1 MINIYVESRGEEIG
15 KAVASLREI
24 LASVKRPPGMRLTIR
39 GAPEAMDK
47 SFASFGSGLAL
58 AVILVYLIL
67 MAQFRS
73 FLDPILILLAVPP
86 SLIGVVLLFLAT
98 GATFNIM
105 SMMGMIL
112 LSGIVISNSILIVDF
127 ARRAF
132 DSGFSAS
139 DAARQAVRIRLRPIA
154 MTSLATLMGLLPL
167 ALKLGE
173 GSEAYA
179 PLALAII
186 GGLATSLLFT
196 IFIVPAAFVLS
207 YGGKLIHSA
216 TPVTPDS

>member
-1 MINIYVESRGEEIG
+1 M
-15 KAVASLREI
+15 
-24 LASVKRPPGMRLTIR
+24 
-39 GAPEAMDK
+39 
-47 SFASFGSGLAL
+47 
-58 AVILVYLIL
+58 
-67 MAQFRS
+67 
-73 FLDPILILLAVPP
+73 PP

-139 DAARQAVRIRLRPIA
+139 DDAARQAVRIRLRPIA

-179 PLALAII
+179 PLALDII